1 MKKERSVSFTYKLSV
16 IAFIATI
23 VNLVITVVRG
33 TTQPV
38 DIVLIIAGIFVFAM
52 MKTLWEKEK
61 KDKMIK

>member
-16 IAFIATI
+16 VAFIATL
-23 VNLVITVVRG
+23 VNLAISLLRG
-33 TTQPV
+33 TTQTV
-38 DIVLIIAGIFVFAM
+38 DIILVIAGIFTFAL

>member
-16 IAFIATI
+16 IAFIATV
-23 VNLVITVVRG
+23 VNLVITLVRG

-38 DIVLIIAGIFVFAM
+38 DIVLIIAGIFTFAM